1 MTSYAA
7 AMDNRQQERR
17 SKMPFFCLYQLG
29 IKKGRRMQE
38 RRLNIK
44 TPAYVDRY
52 AGHLMFCAIA
62 IMMLSAVDAFFTLN
76 ILARGGEEINP
87 FMAVLIED
95 SVSKFIGFKLALTS
109 LALVLLTMHHNVL
122 LTENIRVR
130 HVEYLLLSGYTFLI
144 GYELFLLR
152 LSAAL

>member
-1 MTSYAA
+1 MTSYATV
-7 AMDNRQQERR
+7 MDNRQQERR

-29 IKKGRRMQE
+29 IKKGQRMKA

-44 TPAYVDRY
+44 APVYVDRY
-52 AGHLMFCAIA
+52 AGHLMLCAIA

-95 SVSKFIGFKLALTS
+95 SVGKFIGIKLALTS
-109 LALVLLTMHHNVL
+109 LALILLTMHHNVL
-122 LTENIRVR
+122 LTEKIRVR
-130 HVEYLLLSGYTFLI
+130 HVEDLVLSGYTFLI

-152 LSAAL
+152 LAAA